1 LDSQLSG
8 KTYLATNYLTL
19 ADIAMYSVLYNVPFM
34 TADKVDHPNVIR
46 YFDLIQHL
54 ILEKTGAIGLQ
65 ITEFELCVPFVP
77 RPVIET
83 KKPLEQNDKKAE
95 EKETKS
101 TSNKIDDSK
110 AKISKQD
117 PKLDPSKLDIRVGK
131 ILSVER
137 HPDAESLYVE
147 QIDVGEENPRTVVS
161 GLVKYLTV
169 EQLNNQLVLLLCNL
183 KPAKMRGIE
192 SQAMVLCATSAD
204 GNTVEFLQPPAGAS
218 PGDKAQFDG
227 HIGKKFITRST

>member
-1 LDSQLSG
+1 
-8 KTYLATNYLTL
+8 
-19 ADIAMYSVLYNVPFM
+19 M
-34 TADKVDHPNVIR
+34 TADKVNHPNVIR

-54 ILEKTGAIGLQ
+54 ILENTGAIGLEL
-65 ITEFELCVPFVP
+65 TEFELQIPFIP
-77 RPVIET
+77 RPAFEA
-83 KKPLEQNDKKAE
+83 KKPLEQDDKKALDSKKK
-95 EKETKS
+95 EKESKS
-101 TSNKIDDSK
+101 TSSKVDDTK
-110 AKISKQD
+110 AKISKQEID

-147 QIDVGEENPRTVVS
+147 QIDVGEETPRTVVS

-192 SQAMVLCATSAD
+192 SQAMLLCATSAD
-204 GNTVEFLQPPAGAS
+204 GNTVEFLQPPVGAS
-218 PGDKAQFDG
+218 PGDKAHFDG
-227 HIGKKFITRST
+227 HFGNNLVTRYT